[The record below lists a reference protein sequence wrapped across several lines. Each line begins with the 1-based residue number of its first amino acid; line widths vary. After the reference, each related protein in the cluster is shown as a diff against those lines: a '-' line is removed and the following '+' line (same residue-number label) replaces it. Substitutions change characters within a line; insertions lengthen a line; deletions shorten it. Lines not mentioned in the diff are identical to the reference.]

1 MIEEQN
7 SEKTDQAAGKLIQG
21 TAALPKVPAKLKTGI
36 PVPDQ
41 PPEPAD
47 GEAASFSEPVPLRQS
62 DNNQSRAGVSPDPD
76 TLLRLRALRMSP
88 PPAGHCSI
96 GIENAVPET
105 GAAPGIFQSRS

>member
-1 MIEEQN
+1 MGEEQGPHVQDD
-7 SEKTDQAAGKLIQG
+7 DQERERRRPPQRPPGG
-21 TAALPKVPAKLKTGI
+21 GI